1 MGRAAGV
8 AEDQRRERWR
18 KEGSMARPGIV
29 PTSVERPFALDE
41 LFFSTTDRKGVIRSG
56 NRVFT
61 RVSGYAEQ
69 ELLGEPHNIIR
80 HPDMPRVVFQL
91 LWEYLEARR
100 PIAAYVKN
108 MAQDGGYYWVLA
120 TVVGVGDGYL
130 SVRMKPAGALLETV
144 EALYAELRATERA
157 VEERGGKPREAMTAS
172 RELLAQRLAQLGFAD
187 YDAFMH
193 AALPAELGAREA
205 ALPAAA
211 RRRRE
216 AGAGGTLAPV
226 GAACGALHG
235 ALGARFASLDGY
247 AGLHRAFVDGF
258 ASVLRLSDDI
268 RLFALN
274 AQIGAARLAERGAAL
289 GEIADRMRT
298 RSDSSAGAIREMRTE
313 VEALV
318 GVLGTLGFDVSLA
331 MLQSEMAGQF
341 VAELAD
347 GPGACEGGDGGAV
360 LAANVAALGACL
372 REGAGP
378 LLVALDEVDGR
389 LRRVAGTVAELG
401 EELRQ
406 LDALQVA
413 GRIETARLVDA
424 GDFRVLF
431 DEIRQQV
438 AGGRDTLRG
447 FDGLRLLRSRAG
459 GNGTAAVVERSLAQV
474 ERWVA
479 AAAAAA

>member
-1 MGRAAGV
+1 
-8 AEDQRRERWR
+8 
-18 KEGSMARPGIV
+18 
-29 PTSVERPFALDE
+29 
-41 LFFSTTDRKGVIRSG
+41 
-56 NRVFT
+56 
-61 RVSGYAEQ
+61 
-69 ELLGEPHNIIR
+69 
-80 HPDMPRVVFQL
+80 
-91 LWEYLEARR
+91 
-100 PIAAYVKN
+100 
-108 MAQDGGYYWVLA
+108 
-120 TVVGVGDGYL
+120 
-130 SVRMKPAGALLETV
+130 MKPAGALLETV